1 MDFIQDKGGENK
13 AETKELI
20 IAIIGY
26 VLAIVSPLLGVIAG
40 AIIYFTQKENPFL
53 AKHGKYIII
62 VAVAIWIIAIILVMG
77 GFLA

>member
-1 MDFIQDKGGENK
+1 MLVTL

-26 VLAIVSPLLGVIAG
+26 NLALISPLLGVIAG

-53 AKHGKYIII
+53 SKHGKYIII
-62 VAVAIWIIAIILVMG
+62 VAVAVWIIGIILVFG
-77 GFLA
+77 GIVPSLIG

>member
-1 MDFIQDKGGENK
+1 M

-26 VLAIVSPLLGVIAG
+26 ILAIVSPLLGVIAG

-53 AKHGKYIII
+53 ARHGKYIII
-62 VAVAIWIIAIILVMG
+62 VAVIVWVIGIVAVMG
-77 GFLA
+77 GFLH

>member
-1 MDFIQDKGGENK
+1 M

-26 VLAIVSPLLGVIAG
+26 ILAIVSPLLGVIAG

-53 AKHGKYIII
+53 SRHGKYIII
-62 VAVAIWIIAIILVMG
+62 VAVIVWVIGIVVVMG
-77 GFLA
+77 GFLH

>member
-1 MDFIQDKGGENK
+1 M

-26 VLAIVSPLLGVIAG
+26 ILAIVSPLLGVIAG

-53 AKHGKYIII
+53 SRHSKYIII
-62 VAVAIWIIAIILVMG
+62 VAVIVWVIGIVVVMG
-77 GFLA
+77 GFLH

>member
-1 MDFIQDKGGENK
+1 M

-26 VLAIVSPLLGVIAG
+26 ILAIVSPLLGIIAG

-53 AKHGKYIII
+53 SKHGKYIII
-62 VAVAIWIIAIILVMG
+62 VAVVVWIIGLILVLG
-77 GFLA
+77 GFIPSVIG